1 MPLSIGA
8 VGVAFLVGWSWVDGE
23 LLAGCDDDGDG
34 ELLAGCDD
42 DGDDGWL
49 LFEATEEEA
58 SLLFCDEFEFEDAL
72 FEGSFT
78 CLLELEDLLLS
89 FVDDLT
95 LLDDLLTLLLS
106 TVGFVSLVCFWLE
119 VEHAPSNTNEDTV
132 IMESRN
138 LWEILFFISFP
149 LF

>member
-8 VGVAFLVGWSWVDGE
+8 VGVAFLVGWSWV
-23 LLAGCDDDGDG
+23 DG

-78 CLLELEDLLLS
+78 CLLELVDLLLS
-89 FVDDLT
+89 FVDDFA
-95 LLDDLLTLLLS
+95 LLDELLTLLLS

-119 VEHAPSNTNEDTV
+119 VEHTPSNTNEDTV
-132 IMESRN
+132 IIESRN

>member
-1 MPLSIGA
+1 M
-8 VGVAFLVGWSWVDGE
+8 VGCSWVDGE
-23 LLAGCDDDGDG
+23 LLVD
-34 ELLAGCDD
+34 CDD

-58 SLLFCDEFEFEDAL
+58 PLLFCNEFELEDAL
-72 FEGSFT
+72 FEESFV
-78 CLLELEDLLLS
+78 CLLELEALLLS
-89 FVDDLT
+89 FVDDLI
-95 LLDDLLTLLLS
+95 LLDELLTLLLS

-138 LWEILFFISFP
+138 LWEILFFILLP